1 MIEVLQDYFTVAIDC
16 KYEEAKTKSGII
28 KINTAYVDDQDM
40 DRYEHKRLYGTVLAV
55 PAIYSNNAH
64 RAIDEGYPRYTKF
77 IGHDNIVDKINRGY
91 RNHDQKSYNCST
103 FDAYEVVTLAD
114 IGKKMDV
121 QIGDRLY
128 FTAQTTEEENFLGR
142 HNGKDTYRV
151 IATDVICV
159 VRDDIEEQ
167 IHSIGGDHLPFRK
180 FFTGALITAIITQGE
195 WILIRP
201 NMETWADI
209 TTPAGVIKKP
219 HPDKKWLEGTI
230 AHSHHPDKLPGKRI
244 VYMPDADAEIT
255 IEGEKYLYMPAQ
267 DVIGEL
273 L

>member
-1 MIEVLQDYFTVAIDC
+1 MIEVLQDYFTVGIDC

-103 FDAYEVVTLAD
+103 FDAYEVVTMAD

-159 VRDDIEEQ
+159 VRDVVDEML
-167 IHSIGGDHLPFRK
+167 SRWTPF
-180 FFTGALITAIITQGE
+180 IITQGE